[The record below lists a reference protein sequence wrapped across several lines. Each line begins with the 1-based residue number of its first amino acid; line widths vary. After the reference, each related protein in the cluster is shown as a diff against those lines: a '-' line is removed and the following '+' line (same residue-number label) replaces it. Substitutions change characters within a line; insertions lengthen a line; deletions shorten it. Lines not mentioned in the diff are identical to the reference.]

1 MPFNENAGRCN
12 LNTSGI
18 ILTSTGRSLTRS
30 SRCWLPLGSTGRRFG
45 NTYLLPSIDRILSW
59 KGDTQ
64 ERTMKKSNKNG
75 RLPSCTFWITRFVP
89 VPSVLT
95 WQWLFAASILTTWLR
110 RMQLMGPKLF
120 MHVAGRPR
128 MVPTVSRGM
137 PSLT

>member
-1 MPFNENAGRCN
+1 MNGGLQGLRIRRMGGQERDKLIQADVTRLAYALN
-12 LNTSGI
+12 LV
-18 ILTSTGRSLTRS
+18 L
-30 SRCWLPLGSTGRRFG
+30 TGRRFG

-95 WQWLFAASILTTWLR
+95 WQWLFVASILTTWLH

-120 MHVAGRPR
+120 MHVADQGWYL
-128 MVPTVSRGM
+128 
-137 PSLT
+137 PSQEACPP